1 MIYADKAEAFA
12 RKMHEGQ
19 KDKGHNPYILHPQAV
34 ADGVEGD
41 TEKAVAWLHD
51 VLEDNKACN
60 ESSLR
65 DAGFP
70 DEIIE
75 AVKLLTHDEKRH
87 VPYQDYIE
95 ALSVNVI
102 ARHVKISDL
111 KSNMDLSRM
120 NGVDDGGIDRRM
132 KKYHRAYD
140 YLMEVEQR

>member
-19 KDKGHNPYILHPQAV
+19 KDKGNNPYILHPQAV

-41 TEKAVAWLHD
+41 KEKAVAWLHD
-51 VLEDNKACN
+51 VLEDCDGCN

-70 DEIIE
+70 DDVIE
-75 AVKLLTHDEKRH
+75 SVRLLTHERW
-87 VPYQDYIE
+87 VPYQDYIR
-95 ALSVNVI
+95 ALSENVM

-111 KSNMDLSRM
+111 KSNMDISRM

-132 KKYHRAYD
+132 KKYHKAYD
-140 YLMEVEQR
+140 YIMEVEQR